1 MTARVPR
8 LLAALLA
15 IVGLYG
21 LMAYAVS
28 RRTREIG
35 IRIAVGAAPGSV
47 LSMVLRH
54 GMLLALVGIA
64 VGIAASIATGGLLR
78 GVFQNQGAA
87 GNDVLT
93 YVLVVPLLVAVTL
106 LAAYI
111 PARRAARTD
120 PLRALRQ
127 D

>member
-1 MTARVPR
+1 
-8 LLAALLA
+8 
-15 IVGLYG
+15 
-21 LMAYAVS
+21 
-28 RRTREIG
+28 
-35 IRIAVGAAPGSV
+35 
-47 LSMVLRH
+47 
-54 GMLLALVGIA
+54 
-64 VGIAASIATGGLLR
+64 LLR

-106 LAAYI
+106 LAAYV